1 MSKELLT
8 QIIQKAVRQQINP
21 LIFEEVRIEQS
32 ALSDLLKEA
41 FQVLGFT
48 VTDISSDIQGG
59 SLAKPPSFDDLFR
72 GIRVSA
78 VRL

>member
-8 QIIQKAVRQQINP
+8 QIIQKAMRQQINP

-32 ALSDLLKEA
+32 ALFDLLWEA

-48 VTDISSDIQGG
+48 ATDISSDIRADRWRSPLRSMNSSGG
-59 SLAKPPSFDDLFR
+59 YARQPLD
-72 GIRVSA
+72 
-78 VRL
+78 

>member
-8 QIIQKAVRQQINP
+8 QIIQKAMRQQINP

-32 ALSDLLKEA
+32 ALFDLLKEA

-48 VTDISSDIQGG
+48 VTDISSHIRADRWRSPLRSMNSSGG
-59 SLAKPPSFDDLFR
+59 YARQPLD
-72 GIRVSA
+72 
-78 VRL
+78 